1 MKVMNRNLFAITM
14 AVIGG
19 LFVSLEAGAREW
31 TRSSDGKK
39 LNASFVSYDGE
50 VIVLK
55 AANGSEFKIPKDLL
69 TKADREAAERFKVLG
84 DNDNTLKAAANIDKL
99 LAPNLVRNGFKG
111 FNAPLPDDLF
121 ARRVY
126 LDILGRIPTM
136 GEFKEF
142 ADSARP
148 AKREE
153 LIDELL
159 ARPGFSSH
167 MFNYFADMYRLH
179 GSDFVQG
186 VRMEPYIQWWKDSL
200 SENKSYLDMVTEMV
214 TAQGNIGQNPAAGFL
229 LRDAGMEFDAFSNFS
244 QAMLGIDI
252 SCAQCHDHPFNEK
265 LEIADFYEMAAFFNS
280 TQRTLNRASGVM
292 MMDSK
297 PIAMPNA
304 PEGWV
309 DQAWAYATQQGID
322 REDRQD
328 SRQFSYYIRF
338 LGMNL
343 TDVEGREM
351 AVPDSIADMAAESR
365 GEIFKP
371 RTLTKPEAKKGGKT
385 RREALAGYLASPDN
399 PRFAMAIA
407 NRMWSRAFGLPLVET
422 APVNDVT
429 DYAVESMGQPRV
441 LDYVANLMRGVDYDL
456 REFMR
461 VLYNTRAYQ
470 SMATEEE
477 PDWSKP
483 YYFQGPVL
491 RRMRAEQAWDSMM
504 TLAYGAE
511 IDEKKGRDGSFLRE
525 LLNVDFHTAS
535 MEEVFQKYQAF
546 DSIRGER
553 MGTAVLADAGNY
565 TPTYA
570 PNSELRAS
578 ELSQPAPAAHL
589 LDTFGQSDR
598 LITDEHNFDGSVP
611 QVLALMNG
619 PVTSSLT
626 GGSSKLVNELSD
638 LDGPD
643 DKVRG
648 VFFTLLSRYPT
659 ADEMTIG
666 LEMLE
671 KDGDDGIKDLGWAL
685 INSPEFLFV
694 Q

>member
-1 MKVMNRNLFAITM
+1 MKEMKRNLFVITM
-14 AVIGG
+14 GVIGG
-19 LFVSLEAGAREW
+19 MLFSLSADAREW
-31 TRSSDGKK
+31 TRASDGKK
-39 LNASFVSYDGE
+39 LAATFVSYDGE
-50 VIVLK
+50 TIVLK
-55 AANGSEFKIPKDLL
+55 LNNGNEIKVPKDLL
-69 TKADREAAERFKVLG
+69 TQADREAAERFKVLG
-84 DNDNTLKAAANIDKL
+84 DNTNTKIAAAKIDTL
-99 LAPNLVRNGFKG
+99 LAANLARQGFKG
-111 FNAPLPDDLF
+111 FNPALPDDLF

-126 LDILGRIPTM
+126 IDILGRIPTRA
-136 GEFKEF
+136 EFKEF

-148 AKREE
+148 DKREE

-159 ARPGFSSH
+159 GRPGYASH

-179 GSDFVQG
+179 ASDFNQG

-200 SENKSYLDMVTEMV
+200 AENKSYLEMV
-214 TAQGNIGQNPAAGFL
+214 TAMVTAEGNIGQNPAAGFL

-244 QAMLGIDI
+244 QVMLGIDI
-252 SCAQCHDHPFNEK
+252 SCAQCHDHPFEDNLTME
-265 LEIADFYEMAAFFNS
+265 DFYSMAAFFNS
-280 TQRTLNRASGVM
+280 TQRNLRRYGGSM
-292 MMDSK
+292 MMNGNS
-297 PIAMPNA
+297 ISMPKA

-309 DQAWAYATQQGID
+309 DSAWAFASSKGID
-322 REDRQD
+322 KENPQQ
-328 SRQFSYYIRF
+328 SRQFGYFVNF

-351 AVPDSIADMAAESR
+351 AVPDSVSDMAGDLR
-365 GEIFKP
+365 GEVFKP

-385 RREALAGYLASPDN
+385 RREALAGYLESPDN

-422 APVNDVT
+422 APVNDIT
-429 DYAVESMGQPRV
+429 ESSLEKMGQPRV
-441 LDYVANLMRGVDYDL
+441 LDYVASLMRGVDYDL

-491 RRMRAEQAWDSMM
+491 RRMRAEQAWDSLM

-525 LLNVDFHTAS
+525 LLNIDFENDS
-535 MEEVFQKYQAF
+535 MEEVWAKYEAF
-546 DSIRGER
+546 NSVRGDR
-553 MGTAVLADAGNY
+553 MGTAILKDAGVLE
-565 TPTYA
+565 PAYA
-570 PNSELRAS
+570 PTDELRAS
-578 ELSQPAPAAHL
+578 EMAQPAPAAHL

-598 LITDEHNFDGSVP
+598 LITDEHNYDGSVP

-619 PVTSSLT
+619 PVTSRLT
-626 GGSSKLVNELSD
+626 GGSSKLVNDLSE

-659 ADEMTIG
+659 DDEMKIG
-666 LEMLE
+666 LDMLE

-685 INSPEFLFV
+685 INSPEFLFI